1 MMQGYIPFKGC
12 NFKRRENSSIVFFC
26 VAFGCLFVARVDPF
40 GCVAVVAIRVENDRY
55 YNKTDLL

>member
-1 MMQGYIPFKGC
+1 MK
-12 NFKRRENSSIVFFC
+12 IVPLYFF